1 VGESGFASAIVEGLG
16 ETLVE
21 KDDIWLDGTLEPLV
35 PAALA
40 PADLA
45 NAESLAHLS
54 IRVLHAADWAN
65 GAEVVPVSMNHLLF
79 AHPTL
84 QVQVVS
90 ILCEDF
96 VDDTFVIE

>member
-1 VGESGFASAIVEGLG
+1 
-16 ETLVE
+16 
-21 KDDIWLDGTLEPLV
+21 
-35 PAALA
+35 
-40 PADLA
+40 
-45 NAESLAHLS
+45 
-54 IRVLHAADWAN
+54 
-65 GAEVVPVSMNHLLF
+65 MNHLLF